1 MIPAIRITDI
11 ARPDETGSVRAFWI
25 PLTVPPG
32 RPAVADIDIY
42 RCAKLLIE
50 QHGQDALLEAALKAD
65 ELLDAGDFDGQAV
78 WLRIR
83 KAVLELLKPGDG
95 ETVH

>member
-1 MIPAIRITDI
+1 MVHVEDPQVATPAILTRMPATAGRRHGGQNADH
-11 ARPDETGSVRAFWI
+11 AATLPLVRA
-25 PLTVPPG
+25 
-32 RPAVADIDIY
+32 
-42 RCAKLLIE
+42 
-50 QHGQDALLEAALKAD
+50 AA
-65 ELLDAGDFDGQAV
+65 LLDAGDIDGQAV